1 MKRPSSQRLQ
11 VHARTPTMHPI
22 VHMRAQCNALRSCPP
37 NPSQGVL
44 SCSPTPS
51 RGPPRRSSTSD
62 TGGCSVSSRRLGDC
76 SRWFS
81 SSDQQDE
88 LSPAD
93 EWIQKATIEQ
103 SGGVG
108 AGPGKRMCSP
118 IPRRSIRARGAR
130 CAASSYRRQQED
142 TCSRSGEHACQG
154 TGRIGSSSAQPYCG
168 AKSTARCSQA
178 AHLELPSLCSRCTNL
193 GAILVHRRIPYS

>member
-1 MKRPSSQRLQ
+1 
-11 VHARTPTMHPI
+11 MHTT
-22 VHMRAQCNALRSCPP
+22 VHMRAQCNTLRSCPP

-93 EWIQKATIEQ
+93 ERIQKATIEQ
-103 SGGVG
+103 SGGAG
-108 AGPGKRMCSP
+108 AGAGQADVLTHSTTLDQSERCTVRYIILSP
-118 IPRRSIRARGAR
+118 PAR
-130 CAASSYRRQQED
+130 ED

-154 TGRIGSSSAQPYCG
+154 RIAIGSSSAQPYCG
-168 AKSTARCSQA
+168 AKFTARCSQA

-193 GAILVHRRIPYS
+193 GAILRAPSHPLLMNT

>member
-11 VHARTPTMHPI
+11 VHARTPTMHTT

-62 TGGCSVSSRRLGDC
+62 TGECSVSSRRLGDC

-103 SGGVG
+103 SGGAG
-108 AGPGKRMCSP
+108 AGAGQ
-118 IPRRSIRARGAR
+118 A
-130 CAASSYRRQQED
+130 D
-142 TCSRSGEHACQG
+142 VLTH
-154 TGRIGSSSAQPYCG
+154 
-168 AKSTARCSQA
+168 STTLDQS
-178 AHLELPSLCSRCTNL
+178 ERCTVRCI
-193 GAILVHRRIPYS
+193 ILSPPATGHL

>member
-1 MKRPSSQRLQ
+1 MYGTCKKKGQLRVKRPSSQRLQ

-103 SGGVG
+103 SGGAGEGRASGCAYPFHDARSEREVHG
-108 AGPGKRMCSP
+108 ALHHL
-118 IPRRSIRARGAR
+118 IV
-130 CAASSYRRQQED
+130 ASTR
-142 TCSRSGEHACQG
+142 TPAVAGEHACQG
-154 TGRIGSSSAQPYCG
+154 TGRIGSSSAQPHCG
-168 AKSTARCSQA
+168 AKCTSRWLQRGSG
-178 AHLELPSLCSRCTNL
+178 HSHFSLF
-193 GAILVHRRIPYS
+193 